1 MELKRGDVR
10 SDGMVFWRYIRHR
23 NNAEAWVT
31 REQLDRYR
39 KKTADSVRLWRNK
52 YPDGNKIACK
62 KWHSENKEYCLQ
74 KNREW
79 RKKNKRRHIANA
91 IKWNQRNREKHQ
103 ISVKKWESRN
113 PQKKT
118 EARALRRARQAAA
131 TPNLDGDQAA
141 IMATLYDSAKRVS
154 EKTGIPH
161 EVDHIVPLAK
171 GGMHHPC
178 NLQILP
184 RSINRKKWI
193 KTTQRKTPTSFPVR
207 VFLCQPS

>member
-31 REQLDRYR
+31 KEQFDKYQQKNAEGVHNSR
-39 KKTADSVRLWRNK
+39 KKNPEAAKLACRKWYTKNRN
-52 YPDGNKIACK
+52 
-62 KWHSENKEYCLQ
+62 YCLQ

-79 RKKNKRRHIANA
+79 REKNRERHIA
-91 IKWNQRNREKHQ
+91 ISIRWNQINREKHQ

-113 PQKKT
+113 PQKKA
-118 EARALRRARQAAA
+118 EASALRRARKEAAM
-131 TPNLDGDQAA
+131 PNLDRDQLGIIAA
-141 IMATLYDSAKRVS
+141 LYDSAKRVS

-161 EVDHIVPLAK
+161 EVDHIIPIAK

-184 RSINRKKWI
+184 RSINRKKWV
-193 KTTQRKTPTSFPVR
+193 KV
-207 VFLCQPS
+207 